1 MSLALFR
8 SRKKKPMTAKR
19 SDLVVP
25 ALVGVGLSA
34 VVFVLSAIAK
44 NHFGPLD
51 GLCNG
56 AAELEPHQ
64 STGAVVSCGGY
75 TWLYSMASF
84 AYVAAIVVGV
94 LSALV
99 LVLGVVVS
107 PETLNATGPQ
117 GGATKASDR
126 PGVESHTLATGTKR
140 SS

>member
-1 MSLALFR
+1 
-8 SRKKKPMTAKR
+8 MTAKR

-25 ALVGVGLSA
+25 ALVVLGLSA
-34 VVFVLSAIAK
+34 VVLVLSVIGK
-44 NHFGPLD
+44 DHFGPLD

-64 STGAVVSCGGY
+64 STGAMVSCGGY
-75 TWLYSMASF
+75 TWVYSMASF

-99 LVLGVVVS
+99 LVLGLVVS
-107 PETLNATGPQ
+107 PETLNSAGSR
-117 GGATKASDR
+117 GGATQASQR